1 MAKIVFI
8 DASGKRTEI
17 EAKLGISIMNNAVDN
32 GIEGIDAEC
41 GGCLSCATCHGYV
54 AERWH
59 DKIPEAGEDEKV
71 MVECAIDV
79 RPTSRLTCQIVM
91 TEELDGIEIE
101 VPASQY

>member
-8 DASGKRTEI
+8 MSDGERKEIDAKIGE
-17 EAKLGISIMNNAVDN
+17 SIMRNAIDA
-32 GIEGIDAEC
+32 GIDGIAAEC

-54 AERWH
+54 GEAWSE
-59 DKIPEAGEDEKV
+59 KISAASEDEKV

-79 RPTSRLTCQIVM
+79 RPTSRLTCQIMM
-91 TEELDGIEIE
+91 TEELDGIEVE